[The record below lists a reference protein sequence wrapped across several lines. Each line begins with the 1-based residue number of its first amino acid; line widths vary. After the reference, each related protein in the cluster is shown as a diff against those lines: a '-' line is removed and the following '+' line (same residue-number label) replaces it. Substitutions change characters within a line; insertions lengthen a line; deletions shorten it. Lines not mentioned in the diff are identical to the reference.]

1 MVGFMAFL
9 PMAWTLFGLCVISGA
24 AVFLTSKRRR
34 SAAAD
39 LGEVSN
45 QWIAEYRLG
54 RGNGDLG
61 R

>member
-1 MVGFMAFL
+1 MGFMTL
-9 PMAWTLFGLCVISGA
+9 IPMIWILLALCMISA
-24 AVFLTSKRRR
+24 AVVFFTSKRRR
-34 SAAAD
+34 MAEAD

-54 RGNGDLG
+54 RSNDGG

>member
-1 MVGFMAFL
+1 MTLL
-9 PMAWTLFGLCVISGA
+9 PMAWIIFALCIISGVVA
-24 AVFLTSKRRR
+24 FFGSRRR
-34 SAAAD
+34 RMAEAD

-54 RGNGDLG
+54 RGNGDNSG

>member
-1 MVGFMAFL
+1 MVWIISALCIIGVAF
-9 PMAWTLFGLCVISGA
+9 
-24 AVFLTSKRRR
+24 VFFFSKRRKM
-34 SAAAD
+34 ADAD

-54 RGNGDLG
+54 RGNGDNG

>member
-1 MVGFMAFL
+1 
-9 PMAWTLFGLCVISGA
+9 MAWILFALAVISVA
-24 AVFLTSKRRR
+24 FVIFSWKRRKM
-34 SAAAD
+34 ADAD

-54 RGNGDLG
+54 RGNGDSG

>member
-1 MVGFMAFL
+1 MGFVAF
-9 PMAWTLFGLCVISGA
+9 PPVAWIIFALCIIGVA
-24 AVFLTSKRRR
+24 FVFLTSKRRKM
-34 SAAAD
+34 ADAD

-54 RGNGDLG
+54 RGNGDNSG

>member
-1 MVGFMAFL
+1 MTLL
-9 PMAWTLFGLCVISGA
+9 PTAWIIFTLCIISGA
-24 AVFLTSKRRR
+24 IAFVTSKRRR
-34 SAAAD
+34 TADAD

-54 RGNGDLG
+54 RGNGDGG

>member
-1 MVGFMAFL
+1 MAFMFSL
-9 PMAWTLFGLCVISGA
+9 SMGWIILALCVISVGV
-24 AVFLTSKRRR
+24 VFFTSKRRR
-34 SAAAD
+34 MAEAD

-54 RGNGDLG
+54 RGNGDGG

>member
-1 MVGFMAFL
+1 MPMVWIICALCIIGVAF
-9 PMAWTLFGLCVISGA
+9 
-24 AVFLTSKRRR
+24 VFLSWKRRKM
-34 SAAAD
+34 ADAD

-54 RGNGDLG
+54 RGNGDNG

>member
-1 MVGFMAFL
+1 MTLL
-9 PMAWTLFGLCVISGA
+9 PTAWIIFTLCLISV
-24 AVFLTSKRRR
+24 AVVFVTSKRRR
-34 SAAAD
+34 TADAD

-54 RGNGDLG
+54 RGNGDGG